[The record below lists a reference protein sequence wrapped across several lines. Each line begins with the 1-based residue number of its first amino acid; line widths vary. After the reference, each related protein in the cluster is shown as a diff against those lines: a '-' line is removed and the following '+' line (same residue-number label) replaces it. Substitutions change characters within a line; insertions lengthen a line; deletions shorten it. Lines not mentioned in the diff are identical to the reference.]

1 MQSEPQ
7 RIFDYGFGYG
17 VSETHGDLVLATSL
31 RLLDRSMRWIARS
44 LRIEQVSLLVYTGD
58 QYELARAIAVDRSRV
73 CAFSE
78 KGSVAHYLKKHG
90 SPVAVLWEHEKCY
103 LDGELLSAV
112 EADVLAVLGTRLL
125 AGLSANDR
133 LVGFLS
139 LGRKAGD
146 EHFSPLDLRMLQ
158 SIATEAAFALESCRL
173 RAALA
178 EESTE
183 RQRLEGEL
191 EVARQIQQ
199 RLFPRRLPFAPGLDY
214 YGTWRAA
221 RGVSGDYL
229 DYIELA
235 DGSLGIAIGDVS
247 GKGFSAAL
255 LMSSLHSMVRAL
267 SLAQQYSLPG
277 LVATINRMFFRVSP
291 DNCFATLFLARYD
304 PKAGRLQY
312 VNAGHEPPFI
322 LRRTGAGYR
331 TISLEPSGPVV
342 GAFRG
347 SPYREEAI
355 TLAQEDVIV
364 AYTDGVSEVTNPAG
378 EEWGNRRLV
387 ETVQANCE
395 RKAREIASQVM
406 IEADAFAM
414 GVPPSD
420 DMTLWV
426 ARVDAAEAGTASDAV
441 EPPATQVAA
450 SAARS

>member
-7 RIFDYGFGYG
+7 RIFDYGFGCG
-17 VSETHGDLVLATSL
+17 VSETHGDLVFAAAL
-31 RLLDRSMRWIARS
+31 RLLDRSIRWIARS

-58 QYELARAIAVDRSRV
+58 QYELARATAVDRSRV
-73 CAFSE
+73 CAFTE
-78 KGSVAHYLKKHG
+78 KGRVAHYLKEQA
-90 SPVAVLWEHEKCY
+90 SPVTVLWEHDECY

-112 EADVLAVLGTRLL
+112 EADVLAVLGTRVLV
-125 AGLSANDR
+125 GLWANDR
-133 LVGFLS
+133 LVGILS

-146 EHFSPLDLRMLQ
+146 EPLSPLDLRMLQ

-191 EVARQIQQ
+191 EMARQVQQ

-214 YGTWRAA
+214 YGAWRAA

-229 DYIELA
+229 DYIELP
-235 DGSLGIAIGDVS
+235 DGRLGIAIGDVS

-267 SLAQQYSLPG
+267 SLTQQYSLPR
-277 LVATINRMFFRVSP
+277 LVATINRMFFRASP
-291 DNCFATLFLARYD
+291 DNCYATLFLARYD
-304 PKAGRLQY
+304 PKVGRLQY

-322 LRRTGAGYR
+322 LRRNGAGYR
-331 TISLEPSGPVV
+331 TIFLEPTGPVV

-347 SPYREEAI
+347 SLYREKTI
-355 TLAQEDVIV
+355 TLAQEDVLV
-364 AYTDGVSEVTNPAG
+364 AYTDGVSEVTNPSG
-378 EEWGNRRLV
+378 EEWGNRRLI
-387 ETVQANCE
+387 ETVEAHCE
-395 RKAREIASQVM
+395 CTARKIVSQVM
-406 IEADAFAM
+406 AEADAFAM
-414 GVPPSD
+414 GAPQND

-426 ARVDAAEAGTASDAV
+426 GRVDAAEAGAVADVV
-441 EPPATQVAA
+441 EPPATKVAA
-450 SAARS
+450 SAA